1 MNAGLCRG
9 RSLWEDLLFPLLAKF
24 LSGKA
29 PLYSSPLSAWLVRKL
44 LSLQLRVSVSL
55 TAAFCQRGC
64 LLRAASREL
73 CSPPG
78 APDHHHFIAPWEL
91 AQPASRE
98 AVRNR
103 QTLISRA
110 RHFSCKVEPGFF
122 RTKSKAS
129 SQTFLR
135 QTCQAGESPL

>member
-78 APDHHHFIAPWEL
+78 APDHHHFIVPWEL

>member
-29 PLYSSPLSAWLVRKL
+29 PLYSSPLSAWFVRKL
-44 LSLQLRVSVSL
+44 LSLQLGVFVSL

-73 CSPPG
+73 RSPPG
-78 APDHHHFIAPWEL
+78 APDHHHFIALWEL

-110 RHFSCKVEPGFF
+110 RHFQLQSRAGLLSHQKQSI
-122 RTKSKAS
+122 KSNVSDTDLS
-129 SQTFLR
+129 SW
-135 QTCQAGESPL
+135 

>member
-29 PLYSSPLSAWLVRKL
+29 PLYSSPLSAWLVRTL

>member
-110 RHFSCKVEPGFF
+110 RHFRCKVELGFF